1 METEDGGTTL
11 NSSVV
16 TNISVDSDTVTSVTS
31 CHETSVT
38 TSPATAVSRLSVRG
52 PDISPI
58 ISPWSSRVTPS
69 SCVTRDNVTRLDVTQ
84 TAADSETTTGQ
95 LSSMAQPHP
104 FIYRVQNQLHF
115 SPGSSLTKSASPDPF
130 KKILAAA
137 DDNIC
142 QAESIL
148 SSLGYDG
155 VVTSGLA
162 ASPASAHAQEG
173 GAEGELA
180 PGLGSDIETNIRRLE
195 LTQAKINAALETF
208 RSVQRGS
215 PPSAAAEAD
224 TTFCSLPAHE
234 ASTLTLPGDKFKK
247 PEPVSPTSS
256 KVGEKREKKT
266 SIARRHSFN
275 NIASKEKTPVT
286 SGDKRDSLYL
296 YDGDAESSE
305 DRGNRSSSAFED
317 ASDTEANFTSPFKNR
332 IRGIFGSF
340 GKGKRSRLQSEEEDN
355 KLVTIEYP
363 DTGDKEEGSFSIGH
377 FTELVRS
384 LPAHQFQDQAGHAPR
399 PAPDKGKQQP
409 AATFLRPR
417 DPERGSAAQ
426 LQLSRASK
434 SSLCHNNSSDTYSSI
449 STSASQSQPEHQ
461 HELQQE

>member
-52 PDISPI
+52 PDISPV

-84 TAADSETTTGQ
+84 TAADAETTAAAASGQ

-215 PPSAAAEAD
+215 PPSTAAEAD

-363 DTGDKEEGSFSIGH
+363 DTGDKEDGSFSIGL

-384 LPAHQFQDQAGHAPR
+384 LPAHQFQVQAGHAR
-399 PAPDKGKQQP
+399 QGQAAAGRHLP
-409 AATFLRPR
+409 AAAGPGARVRLAAAAVPR
-417 DPERGSAAQ
+417 QQELAVPQQQQRHLQQHLHQCQPEPA
-426 LQLSRASK
+426 RAS
-434 SSLCHNNSSDTYSSI
+434 T
-449 STSASQSQPEHQ
+449 
-461 HELQQE
+461 